1 MANNVDERIVEAK
14 FDASDFER
22 GVNKTVKKL
31 DELKQSLNLK
41 DSGKSVTEFAEKTS
55 QGMEKASGALEKLE
69 NRMTTFKGMI
79 KQQILGGLAQEISGT
94 FLKIERSFSN
104 FVRSLSTG
112 QIASGLNKY
121 TEILNSVRTMTA
133 SGVEESAA
141 YEAVNR
147 LAKYSDQTSY
157 SLSQMTSGMSKLVAA
172 GMKLDQAEKS
182 MEGLA
187 NMSASAGVNIYEAQ
201 RAFLNFSQAYS
212 SGSMRIQDWMS
223 FENLNMA
230 TEPVMKIFMQAA
242 EEVGNLT
249 KSVDKNG
256 KEVYKT
262 TNKVNKAI
270 KAGQTVSTSGFRDT
284 LSFKWLDKKAME
296 RATAALSYFE
306 DLEVD
311 LNSLSDKDLQSFA
324 AKAFQAA
331 KEARSFADVMG
342 TLKDVIATGW
352 ATSFEIVFG
361 KLEEAKKFF
370 TWLTESNLA
379 EVIYSIGEFRNAV
392 LTAWGVAWDGTENG
406 GLFKEGK
413 TGRDMLME
421 SLHNIDDMIG
431 AIHKG
436 IGNLLPTEWNAVLQR
451 DLSFAERIG
460 KSLGYMTKSVRDA
473 TRGIRSF
480 FTVIEKDKKTGD
492 DIYVLKPEFLSILQK
507 VGHII
512 STVTGSIK
520 KAFDSVM
527 EPIKSL
533 FGNQD
538 FFGDITHSIDNFLT
552 TIQPIADFLAPVIEL
567 LGKIGSIFVDSAIQ
581 TFVMNVDLLADA
593 IAFVIELFGG
603 ESAQQAYNGEKIIDR
618 WGTSIAEFGE
628 NCKNGVAAIGDFFK
642 LLFDDLRKLFGL
654 GDKTDVQDGGF
665 FDGIKNFFETNEFI
679 QSIKIW
685 LNELPD
691 KIWKGMQGLGRQVR
705 KIWNVIDEFIF
716 GKRVQAT
723 KFDGKQWV
731 GITTRVKSGFLKWL
745 DGVVKSISNL
755 VKSIPQKA
763 QALWNVVDEFL
774 FGQKVTKTVED
785 PNTGDKKEV
794 TERIKSGFSK
804 WLEDAVNSVRNW
816 IPTIPGKI
824 TDLWN
829 KVVEFFFGEEVT
841 TTVKDPDGKETQV
854 KERVKKGF
862 SLWLDNTIE
871 DLKIWIKT
879 IPEKIS
885 TLWNGI
891 LDVIFGNNRERP
903 FDETLYNNLMVHAGP
918 SVANQYKE
926 TWEQE
931 NKPIVTAAQQALQG
945 IGHTIGGLFMNLPTY
960 IAEGISN
967 KMDLLSSLLDHV
979 TGWFSDKN
987 EEAAAKE
994 TTSAV
999 NGLLDKTAEDAAK
1012 EIEGNDA
1019 PSPFVVALAD
1029 IGQKIATLVTETIPG
1044 FLSEGWRF
1052 VSTKAAGWWD
1062 VAVAIFDEFK
1072 DSDSYQ
1078 QIQQK
1083 VTDIGEGIAR
1093 FIRSIPDVISTATD
1107 WVAKQFVK
1115 RKPMSEFSEY
1125 FDDDNNIVDP
1135 RGFKKALDESG
1146 KTIDEATGGS
1156 IIWSNI
1162 SKIGKAIGDAFSD
1175 IGPMILEGINKAFEW
1190 VGKGFDWVTD
1200 FFNNRDKNETLG
1212 QSLAK
1217 ALRKSNGEENTAL
1230 GEAIDGI
1237 GKTIETFITTTIPKF
1252 IKAGIEEVKIQLP
1265 KLINS
1270 LFSGGNENVVTE
1282 GAKQSLAETK
1292 HIINDFG
1299 ELGNEVQQT
1308 INQNSGWSLL
1318 DLFIPR
1324 AGAEGETFEG
1334 METGLFEINRAL
1346 NKEEETIEKQEG
1358 LVKRQDKINE
1368 LKAEIAAAPQ
1378 KIQDAYYKHVSRDSD
1393 EYRQAVENYKEATEQ
1408 LKLLE
1413 SMDEEYVDASILHE
1427 KAGSKVEKAT
1437 TGFLGAFG
1445 TLIDGIGQFA
1455 SNDLAMYAL
1464 IIGGIA
1470 FVMHSL
1476 ADMLSVTDEIEGVG
1490 WTAKW
1495 EAIKIAVLGIVGVLG
1510 WVTYL
1515 SSQSDAQ
1522 SDTGRLK
1529 TTLSTLDSL
1538 VKLIERIGEVIKSI
1552 ASLKVTNSIFD
1563 TLGSLFG
1570 WLGSRNDAKAA
1581 AGVVAD
1587 SKTLATGFLGNILTK
1602 MTQFG
1607 LIAVGG
1613 EAIGKGLRGGLNYLW
1628 DSVATLFTD
1637 AGIAI
1642 DNAVSSIVPV
1652 VEELASMDAQLDVAI
1667 HATEKTVDLIG
1678 KLRDMV
1684 EGKGNEIYEGD
1695 TDHVVSFVEF
1705 QQQYV
1710 GKVMETFYHL
1720 GAAIHQLA
1728 TGLSSFGDIE
1738 TAKKKMTELAELI
1751 DSDEFSSFLQN
1762 LWNAITTVMIPGSGD
1777 SFVTAMGY
1785 MTSAMNMLTNGVGDL
1800 DSQKLNNINKLFGML
1815 KEFGSNTGESGLN
1828 NDRLVN
1834 VGNGIQKLGIN
1845 LKSFIRNVS
1854 DIDRLIG
1861 TDEAKFTR
1869 ISQIAELCTSI
1880 IGGIAKAVPDLQYI
1894 GDGNSISILGEKL
1907 PGLGI
1912 NLSTF
1917 ITNLNNGIAADI
1929 DLNRIQ
1935 VLSAAIT
1942 AIAELMK
1949 GVGGLM
1955 SDYAVPEDIPTFINS
1970 FLQGITA
1977 NFTGENNFFAI
1988 GTEAGRNLD
1997 LGLAAGIGS
2006 GAAIL
2011 AARQLAGAISGSF
2024 RVSWMM
2030 HSPSKLFESFGRFAN
2045 EGLAQGLE
2053 KTADK
2058 PVNAAEGLS
2067 DDIIEAM
2074 INFDPTAPNAHI
2086 EQEKLSKVVAEYV
2099 NNAGLTMKHAAE
2111 EELSKPDQKNQN
2123 SLLDMMLDH
2132 YLNNDFKYT
2141 HQRKT
2146 DYVATKM
2153 AESVKENIPKALS
2166 SVKEK
2171 LSGIGSELAPNFM
2184 QMILDSGM
2192 LEGNLNW
2199 EKSEYVP
2206 KIAGMISALLKD
2218 VGEHIKDP
2226 RFKQASGF
2234 ITSALDLITGLSLK
2248 DMDITPK
2255 ITPVVDMS
2263 NVEQA
2268 AKLLNLF
2275 GIGEGGIF
2283 SFDTSGLNNNAQ
2295 TANPEFN
2302 RETPTAIDYSGLL
2315 SSLRGDLSSLGTQI
2329 QNGFG
2334 QFGGL
2339 QVVLDSGALVGG
2351 IIGNVDSRLGR
2362 LGFYA
2367 GRENS

>member
-1 MANNVDERIVEAK
+1 MANNVDERIVETK

-141 YEAVNR
+141 YEAVKR
-147 LAKYSDQTSY
+147 LGDYSDQTSY

-187 NMSASAGVNIYEAQ
+187 NMCASAGVNIYEAQ

-249 KSVDKNG
+249 KSIDKNG

-270 KAGQTVSTSGFRDT
+270 KSGQTVATSGFRDT

-296 RATAALSYFE
+296 RATAVLSYFE
-306 DLEVD
+306 DLNVNLEELTDED
-311 LNSLSDKDLQSFA
+311 LKSFA

-370 TWLTESNLA
+370 TWLTDSNLA
-379 EVIYSIGEFRNAV
+379 KVIYSIGEFRNAV
-392 LTAWGVAWDGTENG
+392 LTAWGVAWDETGEG
-406 GLFKEGK
+406 GLFVEGK
-413 TGRDMLME
+413 TGRDRLLE
-421 SLHNIDDMIG
+421 SLYTIDDMIG
-431 AIHKG
+431 AIHRS
-436 IGNLLPTEWNAVLQR
+436 IGNLLPKEWNEVLQK

-460 KSLGYMTKSVRDA
+460 KSLGYMSTTVYNTTKKIRD
-473 TRGIRSF
+473 F
-480 FTVIEKDKKTGD
+480 FAVLEYSEEEGKEV
-492 DIYVLKPEFLSILQK
+492 YVLKPEFLSILQK
-507 VGHII
+507 VGHVI
-512 STVTGSIK
+512 STVTVSIK

-527 EPIKSL
+527 EPIKNL

-538 FFGDITHSIDNFLT
+538 FFSDITHSIDNFLT

-593 IAFVIELFGG
+593 IRFVIELFGG
-603 ESAQQAYNGEKIIDR
+603 ESAQQAYEGEKIIDQ
-618 WGTSIAEFGE
+618 WGTSITKFGE
-628 NCKNGVAAIGDFFK
+628 NCKNSIAAIGDFFK

-679 QSIKIW
+679 QSIKTW
-685 LNELPD
+685 LNELPE

-731 GITTRVKSGFLKWL
+731 GITTRVKSGFSKWL

-816 IPTIPGKI
+816 IPTIPGRI

-854 KERVKKGF
+854 KELVKKGF

-871 DLKIWIKT
+871 DLKVWIKT

-903 FDETLYNNLMVHAGP
+903 FDEALYNNLMIHAGP

-931 NKPIVTAAQQALQG
+931 NRPIVTAAQQALQG

-1019 PSPFVVALAD
+1019 PSPFIVALSD

-1072 DSDSYQ
+1072 GSDSYQ

-1083 VTDIGEGIAR
+1083 VTDIGDGIAG
-1093 FIRSIPDVISTATD
+1093 FIRSIPDVISMATT
-1107 WVAKQFVK
+1107 WVAGQFVK
-1115 RKPMSEFSEY
+1115 RNPMSEFSEY

-1146 KTIDEATGGS
+1146 KTIDEITGGS
-1156 IIWSNI
+1156 TIWSNI

-1175 IGPMILEGINKAFEW
+1175 IGPMILDGINKAFEW

-1252 IKAGIEEVKIQLP
+1252 IKAGIEEVKVQLP

-1324 AGAEGETFEG
+1324 AGAEGESFEG
-1334 METGLFEINRAL
+1334 LEAGLNAANEAFAKGNEQLDQTERIYVDR
-1346 NKEEETIEKQEG
+1346 EKK
-1358 LVKRQDKINE
+1358 LNE
-1368 LKAEIAAAPQ
+1368 LKDRLSVVQETLAFAEPWETE
-1378 KIQDAYYKHVSRDSD
+1378 KIQDATKEQEKLNKQIAVLENLEGDMVDVGLFDPELYSKGKDAGDRAKDS
-1393 EYRQAVENYKEATEQ
+1393 V
-1408 LKLLE
+1408 
-1413 SMDEEYVDASILHE
+1413 
-1427 KAGSKVEKAT
+1427 
-1437 TGFLGAFG
+1437 
-1445 TLIDGIGQFA
+1445 DGI
-1455 SNDLAMYAL
+1455 L
-1464 IIGGIA
+1464 GI
-1470 FVMHSL
+1470 FKQVGSFMHSDGGMVIAGLGML
-1476 ADMLSVTDEIEGVG
+1476 ALVISQVKDIFSITDEFEAVG
-1490 WTAKW
+1490 DNAKY

-1515 SSQSDAQ
+1515 ASQTDAH
-1522 SDTGRLK
+1522 SATGRLQ
-1529 TTLSTLDSL
+1529 TTLDTLGLL
-1538 VKLIERIGEVIKSI
+1538 VSLIERIGKVITSI

-1563 TLGSLFG
+1563 TIGEFFG
-1570 WLGSRNDAKAA
+1570 FLGSRNDVKAA
-1581 AGVVAD
+1581 DAKGSFGA
-1587 SKTLATGFLGNILTK
+1587 GFLGTIFTKLTE
-1602 MTQFG
+1602 FG

-1642 DNAVSSIVPV
+1642 DNAISSIVPV
-1652 VEELASMDAQLDVAI
+1652 VEELASMDAQLDAAI
-1667 HATEKTVDLIG
+1667 RAAVKTVDLIG

-1695 TDHVVSFVEF
+1695 TDHAVSFVEF

-1738 TAKKKMTELAELI
+1738 TAKKKMTELAGLI
-1751 DSDEFSSFLQN
+1751 ASDEFGSFLQN

-2030 HSPSKLFESFGRFAN
+2030 HSPSKLFENFGRFAN
-2045 EGLAQGLE
+2045 EGLAQGFE

-2058 PVNAAEGLS
+2058 PVNAAEGVS
-2067 DDIIEAM
+2067 DDVIGAM
-2074 INFDPTAPNAHI
+2074 LNLDPTAPGAQFQQKRI
-2086 EQEKLSKVVAEYV
+2086 EEQMRETAMSFVAD
-2099 NNAGLTMKHAAE
+2099 AGVTMRQATE
-2111 EELSKPDQKNQN
+2111 EGLLKSDQKNKN
-2123 SLLDMMLDH
+2123 GWLDTALDL
-2132 YLNNDFKYT
+2132 YLSREYKIAQ
-2141 HQRKT
+2141 QRKT
-2146 DYVATKM
+2146 GYGAT
-2153 AESVKENIPKALS
+2153 VITKALA
-2166 SVKEK
+2166 EK

-2184 QMILDSGM
+2184 QTILDSGM

-2206 KIAGMISALLKD
+2206 KISGMISALLKD
-2218 VGEHIKDP
+2218 VGEHIEDP
-2226 RFKQASGF
+2226 QFKQASGF
-2234 ITSALDLITGLSLK
+2234 ITSALDLVTDLSLK

-2302 RETPTAIDYSGLL
+2302 RETPTVIDYSGLL